1 MTLVLKVVLA
11 LSNHL
16 AFFVSFFIAGSFPF
30 QAFLRAITGNA
41 LSETTP
47 KLLLV
52 SAV

>member
-1 MTLVLKVVLA
+1 MILVLKVVLA

-16 AFFVSFFIAGSFPF
+16 VSPFFIADSFPF
-30 QAFLRAITGNA
+30 QAFLRAITGNT

-47 KLLLV
+47 KLLV